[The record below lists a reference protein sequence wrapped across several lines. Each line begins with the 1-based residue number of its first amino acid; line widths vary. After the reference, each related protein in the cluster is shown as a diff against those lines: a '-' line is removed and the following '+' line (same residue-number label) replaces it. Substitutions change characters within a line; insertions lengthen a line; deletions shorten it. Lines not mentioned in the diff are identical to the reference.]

1 MADKAKQT
9 AEAQTQEQVQEVS
22 LLDQILTE
30 GKMARDDYQREQ
42 AKDMIGE
49 FVNQV
54 MSGELT
60 MSKNMDVA
68 INARIAEI
76 DRVRPP
82 RVQITYDVE
91 VGGAIEL
98 KELPF
103 VVGVMGD
110 FVGKPEEPLPA
121 NKNRKFVEI
130 DPDNFNQVMAGMKP
144 RVAFSVEN
152 KMQNYGS
159 KVGVDLKFNNIE
171 DFEPDNVVQ
180 QVEPLRKLVEA
191 RQKLSDLRSKMDGN
205 DKLESILNDLI
216 SDADKQK
223 QISDALG
230 IEKKEE

>member
-1 MADKAKQT
+1 MA
-9 AEAQTQEQVQEVS
+9 
-22 LLDQILTE
+22 
-30 GKMARDDYQREQ
+30 
-42 AKDMIGE
+42 
-49 FVNQV
+49 
-54 MSGELT
+54 
-60 MSKNMDVA
+60 SKES
-68 INARIAEI
+68 IQHKI

-121 NKNRKFVEI
+121 IKNRKFVEI
-130 DPDNFNQVMAGMKP
+130 DPDNFNQVLAGMKP
-144 RVAFSVEN
+144 RVAFSVDN
-152 KMQNYGS
+152 KLQDDGS

-191 RQKLSDLRSKMDGN
+191 RQRLSDLRSKMDGN
-205 DKLESILNDLI
+205 DKLESMLNDII

-223 QISDALG
+223 QLSDALG
-230 IEKKEE
+230 LEKKEE

>member
-1 MADKAKQT
+1 MA
-9 AEAQTQEQVQEVS
+9 
-22 LLDQILTE
+22 
-30 GKMARDDYQREQ
+30 
-42 AKDMIGE
+42 
-49 FVNQV
+49 
-54 MSGELT
+54 
-60 MSKNMDVA
+60 SKES
-68 INARIAEI
+68 IQHKI

-110 FVGKPEEPLPA
+110 FVGKPEEQLPA
-121 NKNRKFVEI
+121 IKNRKFVEI
-130 DPDNFNQVMAGMKP
+130 DPDNFNQVLAGMKP
-144 RVAFSVEN
+144 RVAYSVDN
-152 KMQNYGS
+152 KMQNDGS
-159 KVGVDLKFNNIE
+159 KIGVDLKFTNIE

-205 DKLESILNDLI
+205 DKLESMLNDII

-223 QISDALG
+223 QLSDALG

>member
-1 MADKAKQT
+1 MA
-9 AEAQTQEQVQEVS
+9 
-22 LLDQILTE
+22 
-30 GKMARDDYQREQ
+30 
-42 AKDMIGE
+42 
-49 FVNQV
+49 
-54 MSGELT
+54 
-60 MSKNMDVA
+60 SKES
-68 INARIAEI
+68 IQHKI

-103 VVGVMGD
+103 VLGVMGD

-121 NKNRKFVEI
+121 IKNRKFVEI

-152 KMQNYGS
+152 KMQDDGS
-159 KVGVDLKFNNIE
+159 KIGVDLKFNNIE

-205 DKLESILNDLI
+205 DKLETILNDII
-216 SDADKQK
+216 SDVDKQK
-223 QISDALG
+223 QLSDALG

>member
-1 MADKAKQT
+1 MA
-9 AEAQTQEQVQEVS
+9 
-22 LLDQILTE
+22 
-30 GKMARDDYQREQ
+30 
-42 AKDMIGE
+42 
-49 FVNQV
+49 
-54 MSGELT
+54 
-60 MSKNMDVA
+60 SKES
-68 INARIAEI
+68 IQHKI

-110 FVGKPEEPLPA
+110 FVGKSEDPLPA
-121 NKNRKFVEI
+121 IKNRKFVEI
-130 DPDNFNQVMAGMKP
+130 DPDNFNQVLAGMTP
-144 RVAFSVEN
+144 RVAYSVDN
-152 KMQNYGS
+152 KMQDDGS
-159 KVGVDLKFNNIE
+159 KVGVDLKFTNIE

-205 DKLESILNDLI
+205 DKLETMLNDI
-216 SDADKQK
+216 IGDVDKQK
-223 QISDALG
+223 QLSDALG

>member
-1 MADKAKQT
+1 MA
-9 AEAQTQEQVQEVS
+9 
-22 LLDQILTE
+22 
-30 GKMARDDYQREQ
+30 
-42 AKDMIGE
+42 
-49 FVNQV
+49 
-54 MSGELT
+54 
-60 MSKNMDVA
+60 SKES
-68 INARIAEI
+68 IQHKI

-121 NKNRKFVEI
+121 IKNRKFVEI

-144 RVAFSVEN
+144 RVAFSVDN
-152 KMQNYGS
+152 KLQNDGS
-159 KVGVDLKFNNIE
+159 KMGVDLKFNNIE
-171 DFEPDNVVQ
+171 DFEPDSIVQ

-191 RQKLSDLRSKMDGN
+191 RQRLSDLRSKMDGN
-205 DKLESILNDLI
+205 DKLESMLNDI
-216 SDADKQK
+216 IADTDKQK
-223 QISDALG
+223 QLSDALG